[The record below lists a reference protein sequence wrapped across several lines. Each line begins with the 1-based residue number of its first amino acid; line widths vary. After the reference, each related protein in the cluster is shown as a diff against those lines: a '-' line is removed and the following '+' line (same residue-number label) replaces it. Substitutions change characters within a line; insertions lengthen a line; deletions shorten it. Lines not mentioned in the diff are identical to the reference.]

1 MLWWSAV
8 VLHIRDQRMGPAG
21 TIDRARG
28 WSCDYR
34 VGAGLVGA
42 GLARDGITAV
52 GQMHRVACIA
62 SKPAPTEEC
71 GAGVVGAGLARDGVT
86 AVGQMH
92 RVACIAS
99 KPAPTGECGA
109 GAMQALLW
117 GKWLSRAQPQVDLRG
132 R

>member
-62 SKPAPTEEC
+62 SKPAPTGEC
-71 GAGVVGAGLARDGVT
+71 GAGVVGAGLNWPNDSG
-86 AVGQMH
+86 H
-92 RVACIAS
+92 
-99 KPAPTGECGA
+99 
-109 GAMQALLW
+109 LL
-117 GKWLSRAQPQVDLRG
+117 RAI
-132 R
+132 